1 MLAGQDHYRL
11 GEHLQTDGTDELLLQ
26 TLHDAGGGQGAA
38 GETTVTWTGRGSV
51 REDGG
56 DVPEVDKIKKMK
68 QQREAVVLSCC
79 SWTLCL
85 FLDRRTSAVA
95 ESTCP
100 YMSKV
105 TRRCDRAGREG
116 GRGRVSKQ
124 HRVY

>member
-1 MLAGQDHYRL
+1 MIP
-11 GEHLQTDGTDELLLQ
+11 GEAEEPQ
-26 TLHDAGGGQGAA
+26 

-51 REDGG
+51 SEDGG

-68 QQREAVVLSCC
+68 QQRGAVVLSWC

-85 FLDRRTSAVA
+85 FLDRRMSAVA

-105 TRRCDRAGREG
+105 TRRRDRAGREG
-116 GRGRVSKQ
+116 EDGGG
-124 HRVY
+124 